1 MKTKLREVS
10 LIAAIALMCAGAAHA
25 FQFNVSDSVKGSLD
39 TQFTLGAGMRL
50 VNQNPQLIGDP
61 G

>member
-1 MKTKLREVS
+1 MKTIHKKLF

-25 FQFNVSDSVKGSLD
+25 FQFHVSDSIKGSLD

-50 VNQNPQLIGDP
+50 VNQNPALIGDP